1 MASILDTLKD
11 RQGGVKKSADW
22 YRKNVTSLADRV
34 TARRLMN
41 QGKLIGRPSVGRL
54 NMFFYDPKTKARLP
68 YYDVFPLV
76 LPLESIKGGC
86 MGLNFHYLPY
96 IL

>member
-34 TARRLMN
+34 TV
-41 QGKLIGRPSVGRL
+41 QKI
-54 NMFFYDPKTKARLP
+54 D
-68 YYDVFPLV
+68 
-76 LPLESIKGGC
+76 ESR
-86 MGLNFHYLPY
+86 
-96 IL
+96 

>member
-11 RQGGVKKSADW
+11 AQGGVKKSADW

-41 QGKLIGRPSVGRL
+41 QG
-54 NMFFYDPKTKARLP
+54 
-68 YYDVFPLV
+68 
-76 LPLESIKGGC
+76 
-86 MGLNFHYLPY
+86 
-96 IL
+96 